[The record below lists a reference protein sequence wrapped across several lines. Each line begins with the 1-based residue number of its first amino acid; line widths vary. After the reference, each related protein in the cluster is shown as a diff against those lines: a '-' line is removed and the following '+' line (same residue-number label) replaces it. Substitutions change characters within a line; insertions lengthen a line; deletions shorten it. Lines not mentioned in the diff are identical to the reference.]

1 MKEIIRNITSKQLKK
16 EDLCIED
23 FSENHLYDYST
34 IEEFYESIV
43 YDLNQETDII
53 EFDNA
58 CKSFIEQSK
67 HIKVFKKLPTRI
79 NYGCIENYIEEW
91 YYDNASGVDFDY
103 EVNLTEKAKIL
114 LEKLV
119 KEIHKHNQVYKS
131 GAFVGYIDLSS
142 EVQEYI
148 ETYKGEN
155 NDR

>member
-1 MKEIIRNITSKQLKK
+1 MQDIIRNITSKQLKK

-23 FSENHLYDYST
+23 FSEQHLYDYFT

-103 EVNLTEKAKIL
+103 EVDLTEKAKIL

-119 KEIHKHNQVYKS
+119 KEIYKHNQVYKS
-131 GAFVGYIDLSS
+131 GVFVGYLDLSS

-148 ETYKGEN
+148 ETYKGAN
-155 NDR
+155 